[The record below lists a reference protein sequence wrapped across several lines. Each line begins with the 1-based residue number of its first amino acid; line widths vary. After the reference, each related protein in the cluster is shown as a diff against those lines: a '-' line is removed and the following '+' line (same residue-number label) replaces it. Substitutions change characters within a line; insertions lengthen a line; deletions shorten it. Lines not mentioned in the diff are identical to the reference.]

1 MLEPRQV
8 NPRKNEKLKTSW
20 KSLANFI
27 VMEDA
32 IIDDGEASVE
42 EVPDQY
48 YVDEEQQPRIQT
60 PGQGPGFFYRKKL

>member
-1 MLEPRQV
+1 
-8 NPRKNEKLKTSW
+8 
-20 KSLANFI
+20 
-27 VMEDA
+27 MEDA